1 MMAEAK
7 IVLGSEMG
15 EIPTEGVMKDA
26 FAALGLSGLQ
36 GEWVSRTWKGGR
48 GGDGTVK

>member
-7 IVLGSEMG
+7 IVLGSEAG
-15 EIPTEGVMKDA
+15 EIPAEGSGEGRV
-26 FAALGLSGLQ
+26 AALGLSGLQ
-36 GEWVSRTWKGGR
+36 GEWVLRTWKGGR